1 MIQPGAIAQFT
12 GDPGALETAITKLAA
27 AGREI
32 VNVGAAI
39 DTTWQRLDAVYDAPE
54 AGPLFAATSRVRD
67 NAANLGEDVEAVAR
81 VLTTYLAEV
90 QGVAAKLADLK
101 TAAVTFVAGS
111 QSDPDWRENGQ
122 KVDQHND
129 LVRQVDVETAALMAA
144 ERKAANAIYALIG
157 GPEYHDVAGTP
168 FSYGF
173 DAGNLASDGDR
184 PWGDPVDR
192 ERPWWID
199 VSAGAY
205 NLSKGIVWDGVING
219 DLRGLANLFGY
230 FGEGWLED
238 GKVFDLE
245 TAKETWTGLGM
256 LAWALAGNE
265 SMRHALDGV
274 VELPGRQERMAI
286 LQSAGLGFVG
296 VETGKENI
304 PRGAGEGAYNVLSS
318 AVPPAKIGA
327 LGKLAAGAAKA
338 ATLVKLAEAAGSMSD
353 AGRAARLVRLTSRL
367 DDVLNVLRE

>member
-1 MIQPGAIAQFT
+1 MIQPGAITQFT

-32 VNVGAAI
+32 VNGGAAI

-67 NAANLGEDVEAVAR
+67 NAANLGEDVEAVPR

-90 QGVAAKLADLK
+90 QGVAAKLANLK
-101 TAAVTFVAGS
+101 TAAATFVAGS
-111 QSDPDWRENGQ
+111 QSDPDWRENDQ

-173 DAGNLASDGDR
+173 DAADLARTADR

-219 DLRGLANLFGY
+219 DLRGFANLFGY

-256 LAWALAGNE
+256 LAWALAGTNPCATHWTE
-265 SMRHALDGV
+265 SSSCPVGRSGWPSCRARAWASSVSRPARRTSHVVLARAPTTFSRRPSPQPRSALW
-274 VELPGRQERMAI
+274 A
-286 LQSAGLGFVG
+286 
-296 VETGKENI
+296 
-304 PRGAGEGAYNVLSS
+304 SS
-318 AVPPAKIGA
+318 PPVPPRRPRSSSSRKPP
-327 LGKLAAGAAKA
+327 AACRTRGGLPVWSA
-338 ATLVKLAEAAGSMSD
+338 
-353 AGRAARLVRLTSRL
+353 
-367 DDVLNVLRE
+367 